1 MNTRKNNGITLIA
14 LVITIIVL
22 LIISGISIGGTIKIN
37 EQAKDSVA
45 ISELNMIQHAILE
58 RYRNRNLK
66 IEK

>member
-58 RYRNRNLK
+58 RYTKSKLTH
-66 IEK
+66 